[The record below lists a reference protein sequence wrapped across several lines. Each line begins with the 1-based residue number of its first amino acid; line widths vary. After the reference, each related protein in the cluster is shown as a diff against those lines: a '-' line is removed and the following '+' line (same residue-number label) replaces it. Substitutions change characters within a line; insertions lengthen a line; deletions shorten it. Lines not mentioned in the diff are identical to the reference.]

1 MQNFELEKSIY
12 VKTSSIHGSGIF
24 TPSQIP
30 AGSPILQISGETISG
45 NECERREEEEDN
57 VYIFWNGDDCYIDT
71 AETNKI
77 KYINHKCDFNCEV
90 VETSNNKLLLVAARD
105 ILSDEELTMDYGYE
119 EIYSGCSCQNCDN
132 KN

>member
-24 TPSQIP
+24 TPTQIP
-30 AGSPILQISGETISG
+30 AGSAILQISGEIISG
-45 NECERREEEEDN
+45 NECERREEEENN

-77 KYINHKCDFNCEV
+77 KYINHKCDYNCDV
-90 VETSNNKLLLVAARD
+90 VETNNNRLLLVAARD
-105 ILSDEELTMDYGYE
+105 ILRDEELTIDYGYE